1 MDWTRPATVSGGHRP
16 QVVSA
21 PVTHASPVVLRLLPH
36 VPHPPA
42 RVAVCGPHASGD
54 GPALRARGYR
64 VEAGPANADAAMGWH
79 PEAPLDAVCDGG
91 LLRTVPLAARPRWAA
106 LMALHLRPGGRLFGA
121 FATGDAPGA
130 IGASELSALLGGSF
144 DVERLTESAFTDD
157 DGAPLLEA
165 VFTRR

>member
-16 QVVSA
+16 HVER
-21 PVTHASPVVLRLLPH
+21 PVATNASPVVLRLLPH

-64 VEAGPANADAAMGWH
+64 VEAGPTDAASASGWH

-91 LLRTVPLAARPRWAA
+91 LLRTVPLEARPHWAAR
-106 LMALHLRPGGRLFGA
+106 MALHVRPGGRLFGA

-130 IGASELSALLGGSF
+130 IGASELSALLGASF

-165 VFTRR
+165 VFARR